1 MKQIELKT
9 KKSRERGKKNIYLK
23 KNSEGCKGV
32 NDTQKK
38 FAGLI
43 LNL

>member
-1 MKQIELKT
+1 MHVGLKLKV
-9 KKSRERGKKNIYLK
+9 KKKIYLK
-23 KNSEGCKGV
+23 KFNEGCKGI

-43 LNL
+43 LNLLGNF